1 MSRLNILD
9 HARADQMLRVL
20 FLSLEVYPLAKV
32 GGLADVAYALPKAL
46 RKLGCDIRIAMPKY
60 EWIKGKEEIGNIYV
74 PFRGHEKVS
83 VELTS
88 VNGVPVYLLGSDFF
102 LGETIYE
109 VVDKKK
115 ETIKFSFYS
124 RAVIELLK
132 SLDFKPDVIHCNDW
146 HNALVPVYLSLLKN
160 ENPEFRKIATVFTIH
175 NLLHQGTRSVDRSL
189 TLEDLGLSK
198 KASGILEGGQVN
210 PMKGGILYSD
220 IVNTVSETYA
230 KEIRTKEYG
239 CGLDPYLR
247 KRKIYGIVN
256 GIDYD
261 VWNPSKD
268 QFIYKKYGTDH
279 LEGKLENKRSLLEEV
294 DLPADLAKPL
304 LGMVCRLATQKGLDL
319 VGDVLPKFL
328 SKKKLTFILLG
339 MGNPEYHKLFGEI
352 SERFRNIKV
361 FFRFDEKLAHKIY
374 AGSDIFLVPSRFE
387 PCGLSQ
393 LICLKYGTIPIV
405 RKTGG
410 LADTIIDFDKSGRR
424 GNGFVFS
431 KPTSTAFEY
440 TLRRAL
446 ATFEMKELWEKLVKR
461 AMSADYSW
469 DYSAKKYLEL
479 YRKALEEVAKA
490 SRTRKKEVGSA

>member
-1 MSRLNILD
+1 MQLIGLKGTTG
-9 HARADQMLRVL
+9 QLLRVL
-20 FLSLEVYPLAKV
+20 FVSPEVYPLAKV
-32 GGLADVAYALPKAL
+32 GGLADVAYALPKTL
-46 RKLGCDIRIAMPKY
+46 RKLGCDVRIVMPKY
-60 EWIKGKEEIGNIYV
+60 SWIKARERIGSIYV
-74 PFRGHEKVS
+74 PFNGRKKTFI
-83 VELTS
+83 ELTNIDS
-88 VNGVPVYLLGSDFF
+88 VPVYLLGNELFEGDR
-102 LGETIYE
+102 IYE
-109 VVDKKK
+109 VNEKKK
-115 ETIKFSFYS
+115 EIMKFSFFS
-124 RAVIELLK
+124 KAVVEMLK
-132 SLDFKPDVIHCNDW
+132 KLDFKPDIVHCNDW
-146 HNALVPVYLSLLKN
+146 HNGLVSVHLRLLRDK
-160 ENPEFRKIATVFTIH
+160 NPEFRRISTVFTIH
-175 NLLHQGTRSVDRSL
+175 NLSYQGTRSVDRSL

-198 KASGILEGGQVN
+198 EASCILEGGQVN

-230 KEIRTKEYG
+230 KEIKTKEYG

-261 VWNPSKD
+261 VWDPSKD
-268 QFIYKKYGTDH
+268 RFIYKKYSADH
-279 LEGKLENKRSLLEEV
+279 PEGKLENKRSLLEEV

-319 VGDVLPKFL
+319 VGDVLPKLL

-339 MGNPEYHKLFGEI
+339 LGKPEYHKIFEEI
-352 SERFRNIKV
+352 SERFQNIKV
-361 FFRFDEKLAHKIY
+361 FFRFDEKLAHRIY

-440 TLRRAL
+440 ALRRAL
-446 ATFEMKELWEKLVKR
+446 ATFEMKESWMKLVKR

-479 YRKALEEVAKA
+479 YRKALEKVAKA
-490 SRTRKKEVGSA
+490 S